1 MFSRHFARHEFRC
14 RCDNNCFQSKDPTVD
29 ADLLKMLEA
38 VREHFGKPVV
48 ITSSHRCSASNAA
61 VGGVKHSL
69 HLLGRA
75 ADIQVKYVDPSDV
88 YQFLNAA
95 YPDTAGIGRYNTFTH
110 IDSRSERARWDMTN
124 Q

>member
-1 MFSRHFARHEFRC
+1 
-14 RCDNNCFQSKDPTVD
+14 
-29 ADLLKMLEA
+29 MLEA
-38 VREHFGKPVV
+38 VRTHFGKPVT
-48 ITSSHRCSASNAA
+48 ITSSHRCPESNAA

-75 ADIQVKYVDPSDV
+75 ADIQVKYVDPADV
-88 YQFLNAA
+88 YLFLNTT